1 MSAFDTLQNR
11 LNDTFTAFKNCF
23 SMATRATLEII
34 DYEGQSYLINENK
47 TITIQS
53 KHGLNIVDVS
63 EIDKIFKV
71 LNAEKVG
78 FIPIDGKKGLL
89 RFGDSHCDFIIF
101 DNNDFC
107 FIELKLNATST
118 EDRAVNKNRKK
129 GIEQLGNTIDLFD
142 EKLGRDYSGL
152 NLEAY
157 LCTPKTYPRE
167 NAAFKDLRV
176 NFLETKGIQLFE
188 TDEKICR

>member
-1 MSAFDTLQNR
+1 MSTFDILQNR
-11 LNDTFTAFKNCF
+11 LYNAFIGFKSCF
-23 SMATRATLEII
+23 SIDTRLELEII
-34 DYEGQSYLINENK
+34 DYQGQAYLINENK
-47 TITIQS
+47 TIVIQT
-53 KHGLNIVDVS
+53 KTGLVVVDVI
-63 EIDKIFKV
+63 EIDKVFKV
-71 LNAEKVG
+71 SSIDKVG

-107 FIELKLNATST
+107 FVELKLNATST

-129 GIEQLGNTIDLFD
+129 GIEQLSNTIDLFD

-176 NFLETKGIQLFE
+176 KFLETKGIQLFE
-188 TDEKICR
+188 TDKKICR